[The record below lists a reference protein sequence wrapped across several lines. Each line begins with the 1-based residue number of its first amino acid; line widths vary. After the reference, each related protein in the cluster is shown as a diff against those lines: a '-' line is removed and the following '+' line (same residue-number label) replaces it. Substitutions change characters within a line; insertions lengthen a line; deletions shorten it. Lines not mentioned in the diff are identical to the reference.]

1 MENVKDE
8 VAVLETKRKDL
19 YEVDP
24 RNVKLVEGY
33 NIRTIDPDSDDI
45 QHLKASIK
53 ENGLQRP
60 LVLKANPDAAED
72 GKEYIAVDGHR
83 RLTAINLL
91 IAEGEDIRYVKAE
104 ISKRMN
110 DEQALLAM
118 FTLND
123 GEPLNPIEKAEGVR
137 RLIDVYGYT
146 PAEVATKIAET
157 QATVSNLMKLAQM
170 PKNIR
175 NKIAQNL
182 ISASL
187 VLQISR
193 KVKDE
198 TKFAEQVEELTKGVE
213 AAVAAEKGKK
223 KKRAQVT
230 AKAAKHVVGE
240 KNTIKLLE
248 QTALAL
254 EKENIDNQ
262 NVDLLFKLVKALKK
276 DATVESLKTLF
287 E

>member
-1 MENVKDE
+1 MSKTQDE
-8 VAVLETKRKDL
+8 VTVLETKRKDL

-33 NIRTIDPDSDDI
+33 NIRNIDPDSDDI

-157 QATVSNLMKLAQM
+157 QATISNLMKLANM
-170 PKNIR
+170 PKNVR
-175 NKIAQNL
+175 NKVAQNV

-193 KVKDE
+193 TIKDD
-198 TKFAEQVEELTKGVE
+198 TKFAEKVEELTKGVE
-213 AAVAAEKGKK
+213 AAVATDKGKK
-223 KKRAQVT
+223 KKRAKVT
-230 AKAAKHVVGE
+230 AKAAKAVVGE
-240 KNTIKLLE
+240 KNTVKLLE
-248 QTALAL
+248 ETALAL
-254 EKENIDNQ
+254 EKDGTDNP

-276 DATVESLKTLF
+276 QPTVETLKALF

>member
-1 MENVKDE
+1 MSKVQDE

-33 NIRTIDPDSDDI
+33 NIRNIDPDSDAI

-60 LVLKANPDAAED
+60 LMLKANPNSVED

-83 RLTAINLL
+83 RLTAILQL
-91 IAEGEDIRYVKAE
+91 IEEGEDIRYVKAE

-110 DEQALLAM
+110 DEQALISM

-157 QATVSNLMKLAQM
+157 QATISNLLKLANM
-170 PKNIR
+170 PKNVR
-175 NKIAQNL
+175 NKVAKNV

-193 KVKDE
+193 TIKDDA
-198 TKFAEQVEELTKGVE
+198 KFAEKVEELTKGVE
-213 AAVAAEKGKK
+213 EISTKSEGKK
-223 KKRAQVT
+223 KKHAKVT
-230 AKAAKHVVGE
+230 AKAAKAVVGE
-240 KNTIKLLE
+240 KNTVKLLE
-248 QTALAL
+248 ETALVL
-254 EKENIDNQ
+254 EKDGTDNPS
-262 NVDLLFKLVKALKK
+262 VDLLFKLVKALKK
-276 DATVESLKTLF
+276 QPTVETLKALF

>member
-1 MENVKDE
+1 MSKVQDE

-33 NIRTIDPDSDDI
+33 NIRNIDPDSDAI

-60 LVLKANPDAAED
+60 LMLKANPNSVED

-83 RLTAINLL
+83 RLTAIIQL
-91 IAEGEDIRYVKAE
+91 IEEGEDIRYVKAE

-110 DEQALLAM
+110 DEQALISM

-157 QATVSNLMKLAQM
+157 QATISNLLKLANM
-170 PKNIR
+170 PKNVR
-175 NKIAQNL
+175 NKVAQNV

-193 KVKDE
+193 TIKDDA
-198 TKFAEQVEELTKGVE
+198 KFAEKVEELTKGVE
-213 AAVAAEKGKK
+213 GISTKSEGKK
-223 KKRAQVT
+223 KKHAKVT
-230 AKAAKHVVGE
+230 AKAAKAVVGE
-240 KNTIKLLE
+240 KNTVKLLE
-248 QTALAL
+248 ETALVL
-254 EKENIDNQ
+254 EKDGTDNPS
-262 NVDLLFKLVKALKK
+262 VDLLFKLVKALKK
-276 DATVESLKTLF
+276 QPTVETLKALF

>member
-1 MENVKDE
+1 MKEVKDE

-24 RNVKLVEGY
+24 RNVKLVDGF

-60 LVLKANPDAAED
+60 LVLKANPDAAVD

-213 AAVAAEKGKK
+213 SSVATEKGKK
-223 KKRAQVT
+223 KKRAKVT
-230 AKAAKHVVGE
+230 AKSAKHVVGE
-240 KNTIKLLE
+240 KNIVKLLE
-248 QTALAL
+248 QTALTL
-254 EKENIDNQ
+254 EKENIDNS

>member
-1 MENVKDE
+1 MSKVKDE
-8 VAVLETKRKDL
+8 VTVLETKRKDL

-33 NIRTIDPDSDDI
+33 NIRKIDPDSDDI

-60 LVLKANPDAAED
+60 LMLKGNPDAAVD

-91 IAEGEDIRYVKAE
+91 IEEGEDIRYVKAE

-123 GEPLNPIEKAEGVR
+123 GEPLNPIEKSEGVR

-157 QATVSNLMKLAQM
+157 QATISNLVKLANM
-170 PKNIR
+170 PKSVR
-175 NKIAQNL
+175 NKIAQNV

-193 KVKDE
+193 SIKDE
-198 TKFAEQVEELTKGVE
+198 TKFAEKVEELTRGVE
-213 AAVAAEKGKK
+213 ASVSNNKGKNK
-223 KKRAQVT
+223 KHAKVT
-230 AKAAKHVVGE
+230 AKSAKEVVGE
-240 KNTIKLLE
+240 KNTVKLLE
-248 QTALAL
+248 ETALAL
-254 EKENIDNQ
+254 EKDDVDNPS
-262 NVDLLFKLVKALKK
+262 VDLLFKLVKALKK
-276 DATVESLKTLF
+276 QPTVKTLKALF

>member
-1 MENVKDE
+1 MSKTQDE

-24 RNVKLVEGY
+24 RNVKLVDGY
-33 NIRTIDPDSDDI
+33 NIRNIDPDSDDI

-60 LVLKANPDAAED
+60 LMLKANPDAAED

-123 GEPLNPIEKAEGVR
+123 GEPLNPIEKSEGVR

-157 QATVSNLMKLAQM
+157 QATISNLMKLANM
-170 PKNIR
+170 PKNVR
-175 NKIAQNL
+175 NKVAQNV

-193 KVKDE
+193 TIKDD
-198 TKFAEQVEELTKGVE
+198 TKFAEKVEELTKGVE
-213 AAVAAEKGKK
+213 ATVATDKGKK
-223 KKRAQVT
+223 KKRAKVT
-230 AKAAKHVVGE
+230 AKAAKAVVGE
-240 KNTIKLLE
+240 KNTVKLLE
-248 QTALAL
+248 ETALAL
-254 EKENIDNQ
+254 EKDGTDNPS
-262 NVDLLFKLVKALKK
+262 VDLLFKLVKALKK
-276 DATVESLKTLF
+276 QPTVETLKALF

>member
-1 MENVKDE
+1 MSKTQDE

-24 RNVKLVEGY
+24 RNVKLVDGY
-33 NIRTIDPDSDDI
+33 NIRNIDPDSDDI

-60 LVLKANPDAAED
+60 LMLKANPDAAED

-123 GEPLNPIEKAEGVR
+123 GEPLNPIEKSEGVR

-157 QATVSNLMKLAQM
+157 QATISNLMKLANM
-170 PKNIR
+170 PKNVR
-175 NKIAQNL
+175 NKVAKNV

-193 KVKDE
+193 TIKDD
-198 TKFAEQVEELTKGVE
+198 TKFAEKVEELTKGVE
-213 AAVAAEKGKK
+213 ATVATDKGKK
-223 KKRAQVT
+223 KKRAKVT
-230 AKAAKHVVGE
+230 AKAAKAVVGE
-240 KNTIKLLE
+240 KNTVKLLE
-248 QTALAL
+248 ETALAL
-254 EKENIDNQ
+254 EKDGTDNPS
-262 NVDLLFKLVKALKK
+262 VDLLFKLVKALKK
-276 DATVESLKTLF
+276 QPTVETLKALF